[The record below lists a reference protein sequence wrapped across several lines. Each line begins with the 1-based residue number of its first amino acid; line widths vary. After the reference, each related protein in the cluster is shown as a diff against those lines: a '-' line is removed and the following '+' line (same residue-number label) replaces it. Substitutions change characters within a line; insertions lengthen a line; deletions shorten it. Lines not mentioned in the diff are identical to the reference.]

1 MNGSEIT
8 EREVKGAI
16 KSMKNGKATGPDDI
30 AIEMIRALDEFGI
43 LKITAIANEVYDK
56 GEFPPE
62 LLKSIFIALPKSQV
76 LSNVSTI
83 VLSV

>member
-1 MNGSEIT
+1 
-8 EREVKGAI
+8 
-16 KSMKNGKATGPDDI
+16 
-30 AIEMIRALDEFGI
+30 MIRALDEFGI